1 MSRAIP
7 VELQPLQDP
16 QGRRASVSRLVFAFM
31 WLLRLFPL
39 GIIARIGE
47 GTGSMMYWLIPERRK
62 VTRINLQK
70 CFPQWSDDKR
80 EALARAH
87 FRAFVRSFLERG
99 ILWWSAKEEIRQLV
113 SLEGAEH
120 LKTGRPTIVFAP
132 HFVGL
137 DATLARLSLDFPVAM
152 MYSRQKDPLFERLL
166 YRGRTRFGGRM
177 FPRQAGVKEGLQ
189 AIESGALYYYLPD
202 LDYGPKRSV
211 FVPFF
216 GVPAATVT
224 GLSYI
229 SRETD
234 AAVVPCVTRMLPG
247 GAGYRATLYPAWN
260 DFPSGDDVADARR
273 MLAFIEERVREMPEQ
288 YFWLHKRFKTRP
300 EGEKRFY

>member
-1 MSRAIP
+1 MSRI
-7 VELQPLQDP
+7 
-16 QGRRASVSRLVFAFM
+16 VFAFM
-31 WLLRLFPL
+31 YAVHFMPL
-39 GIIARIGE
+39 AAVAAIGNAVGAIAF
-47 GTGSMMYWLIPERRK
+47 WLIPERRK

-70 CFPQWSDDKR
+70 CFPQLDEAQR
-80 EALARAH
+80 EALARSH
-87 FRAFVRSFLERG
+87 FRAFCRSFIERG
-99 ILWWSAKEEIRQLV
+99 ILWWAPRGRVERLV
-113 SLEGAEH
+113 RIEGLEH
-120 LKTGRPTIVFAP
+120 LPKSGGVILFAP

-137 DATLARLSLDFPVAM
+137 DATLLRLSLDYPVAM
-152 MYSRQKDPLFERLL
+152 MYSRQKDPRFEALL

-177 FPRQAGVKEGLQ
+177 FPRQAGVKEGLR

-229 SRETD
+229 ARQAQ

-247 GAGYRATLYPAWN
+247 GAGYEARLYPPWTG
-260 DFPSGDDVADARR
+260 FPSGDELADARR
-273 MLAFIEERVREMPEQ
+273 MLEFVEARVREMPEQ

-300 EGEKRFY
+300 AGEARFY